1 MQQGHGWSVAEGFAA
16 LLADPEGALVAC
28 DYDGTLAPIV
38 DDPAAALP
46 ATGAVEALTSLA
58 RRVAQVAVVTGRP
71 AADAVDLAGL
81 DTVPGLLVLG
91 LYGAQRWRAGV
102 LQVPAPAAGLVG
114 AERDLV
120 ALLQSTGPGLRLE
133 HKGGALAVHSRGA
146 SDPEGALEGVRVQ
159 LSAIAAA
166 HGLKLAAGRL
176 VLELVPD
183 DAGHPDKGMAL
194 SALVEQMHA
203 RSVLYVGD
211 DVGDLPAFEVCG
223 RLRAAGSSA
232 WAVAAASEEAPQV
245 AARADIVVDGP
256 AGVVRLLTELAQLL
270 R

>member
-1 MQQGHGWSVAEGFAA
+1 MQQGQSWSVAEGFAA

-46 ATGAVEALTSLA
+46 ATGAVEALTALA
-58 RRVAQVAVVTGRP
+58 GRVAQVAVVTGRP

-81 DTVPGLLVLG
+81 DAVPGLVVLG
-91 LYGAQRWRAGV
+91 LYGAQRWSGGV
-102 LQVPAPAAGLVG
+102 LRLPAPAAGLAG
-114 AERDLV
+114 AERDV
-120 ALLQSTGPGLRLE
+120 VVLLESTGSGLRLE
-133 HKGGALAVHSRGA
+133 RKGGALAVHSRGA
-146 SDPEGALEGVRVQ
+146 SDPKGALEGVRVQ

-166 HGLKLAAGRL
+166 HGLRIAPGRL

-183 DAGHPDKGMAL
+183 DAGHPDKGAAL
-194 SALVEQMHA
+194 SALVQQVHA

-223 RLRAAGSSA
+223 RLRAAGVNA
-232 WAVAAASEEAPQV
+232 WAVAAANEEAPQV
-245 AARADIVVDGP
+245 AARADRVVDGP